1 MYLQQDVEREMI
13 DLLSKATGAPEMIGV
28 TLPDRWSPGKGVHI
42 TVESDGT
49 PVSSRGWTRET
60 LRITVHGKQ
69 RSRVSKTMRMVDA
82 FLLSPSSGHF
92 LSIQPGAGI
101 LTVPDSKLGGHMSS
115 ATYRVAKPRVIFGGK

>member
-1 MYLQQDVEREMI
+1 MYLQQDSEREMI
-13 DLLSKATGAPEMIGV
+13 DLLSTATGAPEMIGV
-28 TLPDRWSPGKGVHI
+28 TLPDRWSPDKGMRI

-69 RSRVSKTMRMVDA
+69 RSQVTRMMRMVDA
-82 FLLSPSSGHF
+82 FIMSPRSGHF

-115 ATYRVAKPRVIFGGK
+115 ATYRVAKPRMIFGGK